1 MKNRSRRARAPLL
14 AILALAGAAC
24 FSAPKH
30 EEQWYPG
37 EVTVASD
44 RLLWEV
50 TRFSLEKGGY
60 PVGSGM
66 DPTALVATSG
76 WKTSLAPFRG
86 KGWRERAQVRYQR
99 VAPGRYRVEVR
110 VEKQLNM
117 DVIKPLD
124 LRYAKWEPAPD
135 NLEAARILLER
146 IKAWVGAD
154 A

>member
-1 MKNRSRRARAPLL
+1 MTYRSRRALAPLL
-14 AILALAGAAC
+14 AVLALAAAAC

-30 EEQWYPG
+30 EEVWVAD

-66 DPTALVATSG
+66 DPTTLVATSG

-99 VAPGRYRVEVR
+99 VAPGRYRVQAR

-117 DVIKPLD
+117 DVVKPLD
-124 LRYAKWEPAPD
+124 LRYAKWESGPD
-135 NLEAARILLER
+135 NMEAARILLER
-146 IKAWVGAD
+146 IKAWVGGD

>member
-1 MKNRSRRARAPLL
+1 MTHRCRRALAPLF
-14 AILALAGAAC
+14 AVLALAAAAC
-24 FSAPKH
+24 FSTPKP
-30 EEQWYPG
+30 EEQWQRG
-37 EVTVASD
+37 QVSVGSD
-44 RLLWEV
+44 RLLWEI
-50 TRFSLEKGGY
+50 TRFSLEQGGY

-86 KGWRERAQVRYQR
+86 KGWRERAQVRYR
-99 VAPGRYRVEVR
+99 RAAPGRYQVDVR

-117 DVIKPLD
+117 DVVKPLD

-146 IKAWVGAD
+146 IKAWIGGD